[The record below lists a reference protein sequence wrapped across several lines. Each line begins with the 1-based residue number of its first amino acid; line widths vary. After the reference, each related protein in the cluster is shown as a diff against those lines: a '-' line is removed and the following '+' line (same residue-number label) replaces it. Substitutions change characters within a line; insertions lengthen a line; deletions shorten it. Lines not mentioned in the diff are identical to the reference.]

1 MQKLHLFSIDDES
14 ILPTD
19 QRIYYLL
26 QNEALFNGGIM
37 ILERVT
43 EDVDD
48 HITSF
53 EKKALNNVLY
63 NKQHFIILFFLQM
76 AQRVTIFIF

>member
-1 MQKLHLFSIDDES
+1 MSIDDES

-26 QNEALFNGGIM
+26 QNEALFNGGIV

-43 EDVDD
+43 EDVDVVD
-48 HITSF
+48 F
-53 EKKALNNVLY
+53 ELY
-63 NKQHFIILFFLQM
+63 QKIYPC
-76 AQRVTIFIF
+76 